1 MGLPFVISTY
11 SESDPSWY
19 RIERKAKR
27 EIISSY
33 FIWLPHYQ
41 QLYYHIPKPKTSSGR
56 IFKKP
61 WYILFVLFGLFVICG
76 HISLMSISCL
86 PPFFKFHLFSW
97 TSSFD
102 VPPCLLCS
110 FLNLHYASFPLP
122 GAVLGLYKKLNA
134 AAWMSNVWDECIC
147 KWMSEWLTEWIPL
160 KLNWT
165 CREVMS
171 EGTA

>member
-110 FLNLHYASFPLP
+110 FLNLMPVSHC
-122 GAVLGLYKKLNA
+122 LGLYWVYIRSSMQLREWAMFGMSVYVNEWVSDWLNEYL
-134 AAWMSNVWDECIC
+134 WN
-147 KWMSEWLTEWIPL
+147 
-160 KLNWT
+160 
-165 CREVMS
+165 
-171 EGTA
+171 